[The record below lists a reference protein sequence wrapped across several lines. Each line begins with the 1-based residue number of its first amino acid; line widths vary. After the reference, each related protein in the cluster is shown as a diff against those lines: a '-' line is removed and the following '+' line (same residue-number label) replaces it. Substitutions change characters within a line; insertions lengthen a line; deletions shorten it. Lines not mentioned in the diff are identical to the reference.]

1 VFRTRHGKPLSDSN
15 LLHRHLKPAG
25 AKIGAPWLNWH
36 TLRRTHATLLQ
47 VAGASL
53 KDAQAQLGHSKM
65 STTLEVY
72 TVPIP
77 AQLPVA
83 VENLSQLVTNGDE
96 FGQIAERTPTTV
108 Q

>member
-1 VFRTRHGKPLSDSN
+1 
-15 LLHRHLKPAG
+15 
-25 AKIGAPWLNWH
+25 
-36 TLRRTHATLLQ
+36 

-77 AQLPVA
+77 AHLRVA

-96 FGQIAERTPTTV
+96 FGQIGKGLPATV